1 MLTPGP
7 GGDLRVSTELALV
20 FLNHSFGVATVG
32 RERSESVAL
41 IEYHPQ
47 TIIGGLTC

>member
-1 MLTPGP
+1 MLTPRPCGE
-7 GGDLRVSTELALV
+7 LRVGAELALV
-20 FLNHSFGVATVG
+20 FLERSFGVATIG
-32 RERSESVAL
+32 RGRSESVDL